1 MKIRRRVTRVD
12 LAEEKHLNWK
22 RKRNNL
28 EKRKANLIY

>member
-1 MKIRRRVTRVD
+1 MKVRRGITRVD
-12 LAEEKHLNWK
+12 LAEEKYLNWK